1 MCQEKV
7 QETET
12 RKFRL
17 SECVSLTGR
26 EGNPG
31 GEDSE
36 AAPILLQQALSKAYT
51 KVVEIQEGDTSF
63 SRTALCQ
70 CLSLRANI
78 EDISLTSCPKAPA
91 INSCLMCNYEYISAE
106 RVDTISLFVLAIKKR
121 KRKDTQTVFVGKNV
135 AW

>member
-36 AAPILLQQALSKAYT
+36 AAPILLQ
-51 KVVEIQEGDTSF
+51 
-63 SRTALCQ
+63 
-70 CLSLRANI
+70 
-78 EDISLTSCPKAPA
+78 
-91 INSCLMCNYEYISAE
+91 
-106 RVDTISLFVLAIKKR
+106 
-121 KRKDTQTVFVGKNV
+121 
-135 AW
+135 